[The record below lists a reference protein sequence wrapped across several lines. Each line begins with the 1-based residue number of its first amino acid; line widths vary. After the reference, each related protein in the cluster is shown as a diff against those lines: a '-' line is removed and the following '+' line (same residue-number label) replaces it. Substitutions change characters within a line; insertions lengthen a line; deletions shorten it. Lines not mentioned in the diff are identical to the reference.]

1 MTPECWLSRP
11 SCCRRA
17 PVIDTVSAVTTR
29 TPSGVTAP
37 RSVQLSAAP
46 AARYASESRPPRTAP
61 RGIVGELGLTQRERS
76 PDHCEYRRLVMR
88 AKGGPG
94 RRLLA
99 CPGTADLHVRAAGPV
114 AWRSRADLVFLRYRV
129 QGDLCPTHAH
139 GKLVAAGQSLKPGTI
154 RAGSRVS
161 LTFRQ
166 AQMPKHRVR
175 RGPCSEPGA
184 EVRAWHGREHLLLV
198 VHRPAAVGGHIGWV
212 VRRDEQRVDVA
223 AGDGQA
229 EVVADESHRA

>member
-1 MTPECWLSRP
+1 MTL
-11 SCCRRA
+11 CRL
-17 PVIDTVSAVTTR
+17 P
-29 TPSGVTAP
+29 
-37 RSVQLSAAP
+37 
-46 AARYASESRPPRTAP
+46 
-61 RGIVGELGLTQRERS
+61 
-76 PDHCEYRRLVMR
+76 
-88 AKGGPG
+88 
-94 RRLLA
+94 RRLLSGRDRSRRTPDLPA
-99 CPGTADLHVRAAGPV
+99 QALPFCDRRSQLEVARHAISALLHVRAAGPV

-129 QGDLCPTHAH
+129 QGDLLPPTHAH

-198 VHRPAAVGGHIGWV
+198 VDRPAAVGDHIGWV
-212 VRRDEQRVDVA
+212 VRGDEQRVDVA
-223 AGDGQA
+223 AGDRQA
-229 EVVADESHRA
+229 EVVADESPRTVGVGAHTLAQAADRLARLLGIPAEIGDPRVAADRHRAASG